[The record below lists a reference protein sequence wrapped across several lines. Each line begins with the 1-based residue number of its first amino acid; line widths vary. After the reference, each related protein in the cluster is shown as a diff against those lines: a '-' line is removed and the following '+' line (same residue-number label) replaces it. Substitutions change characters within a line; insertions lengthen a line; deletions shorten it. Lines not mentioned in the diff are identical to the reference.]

1 MTYIYKNSTPEP
13 VGMGHQGPRR
23 GLAQQADEKG
33 VDIYYNS
40 TLAEKADEATKLSK
54 LPTLTLV

>member
-1 MTYIYKNSTPEP
+1 MTPVYKNGTPES

-23 GLAQQADEKG
+23 GPVQQADEEG
-33 VDIYYNS
+33 QDIYSNYI
-40 TLAEKADEATKLSK
+40 LAEKADEATKLSK